1 MIPGESKLERFF
13 ARYEF
18 SVRHIL
24 GASDVDGY
32 PLGELLALADDDA
45 ARRWHDLTLGYT
57 ETTGHPA
64 LRAAIADRYDKV
76 SPDEVVVCGGGAVE
90 ALFLLVHALI
100 EQHSHL
106 VVVWP
111 AFESLHRV
119 AQAAGAAVTLVPL
132 RAHDGWELDLDA
144 VRAALRPDTGA
155 IVVNYP
161 HNPTGALPAPARFQE
176 LLDLARERGIRVV
189 SDEVYR
195 GTEFDPATRLPAAA
209 DVDASFVSLGVM
221 SKAYGLAGLRIGWL
235 ACRDRALLARVTA
248 MKDFTSVCASAP
260 AEILALIAL
269 RAHDQVTG
277 RCMDIVRG
285 NLAHVDAFFARHA
298 DLFEWIPPRAG
309 TVAFPLLRAP
319 VPIDEF
325 VHELIE
331 QEGVML
337 LPASVFDHTE
347 NRFRIGLGRSDL
359 PAALARL
366 ESYLSRRWRSRA

>member
-1 MIPGESKLERFF
+1 MIPIESKLERFF

-18 SVRHIL
+18 SVQHIL

-32 PLGELLALADDDA
+32 PLGELLALADEDA
-45 ARRWHDLTLGYT
+45 LQRWHGLTLGYT

-64 LRAAIADRYDKV
+64 LRSAIADLYDKV
-76 SPDEVVVCGGGAVE
+76 SPDDVVVCGGGAVE

-119 AQAAGAAVTLVPL
+119 ALAAGAAVTTVPL
-132 RAHDGWELDLDA
+132 HARDGWELDVDA

-155 IVVNYP
+155 IIVNYP

-176 LLDLARERGIRVV
+176 LLELARERGLRVV

-195 GTEFDPATRLPAAA
+195 GMEFDPATRLPAAS
-209 DVDASFVSLGVM
+209 DVDESFVSVGVM
-221 SKAYGLAGLRIGWL
+221 SKAYGLAGLRVGWL

-260 AEILALIAL
+260 SEILALIAL
-269 RAHDQVTG
+269 RAHDQVVG

-285 NLAHVDAFFARHA
+285 NLAHANAFFARHA
-298 DLFEWIPPRAG
+298 GLFEWIPPLAG

-319 VPIDEF
+319 VPVEEF
-325 VHELIE
+325 VHELVE

-359 PAALARL
+359 PDALTRL
-366 ESYLSRRWRSRA
+366 ESYVNRRWHSRA